1 VKSELLRRASDKL
14 SLFTVDLS
22 AADDRD
28 LVEISKSMGLNLSLD
43 EMRCLKGYFKTP
55 PTDVELQTLGQT
67 WSEHCIHKTFKGD
80 IRTEKGVVRGLL
92 KNYIARATRELK
104 KPWCISVFEDNAGLV
119 DFDNGYV
126 VAAKVETHNHP
137 SAVEPFGGAA
147 TGVGGVIRDILG
159 VWGEPVANTDVL
171 CFGPLDI
178 RHEELPPGVKHPKY
192 IYKGVVAGVGAYGNN
207 MGIPTVSGGI
217 LFDRGYTGNVIVYC
231 GCIGVLPKDLYIKN
245 TREGDYAVM
254 AGGKTGRDGIHG
266 VTFASADLPEG
277 SEELRS
283 AVQIP
288 NPVVEE
294 RLKRAI
300 LRIRDGRLASGVTD
314 LGGGGISCATGE
326 MAHRSGLGLD
336 VNLDVVHLKEANL
349 APWEIWVSE
358 SQERMLVSVPEG
370 NVEKVLEIF
379 KEEDVEACVL
389 GRFNRSG
396 RIKVTLHGE
405 VVCDLDLD
413 FLYSPPK
420 VTRKAARV
428 IIPSAKYR
436 LDEPGDLA
444 EELLTLLA
452 DPNVRSREDVIRT
465 YDHEVRG
472 CTAIKPLQ
480 GEESGPNDAAV
491 IKPLKDSW
499 MGLVIS
505 CGINPFY
512 PDPYWMAA
520 ASIEEAVRNNASVGG
535 RRVAILDNFVWGNP
549 EREERMGSL
558 LRAVEA
564 CYDFSMALDM
574 PFISGKDSLYN
585 ESPLG
590 PVRPT
595 LLITGVGIIPD
606 LRRAVTLDLKKEGDP
621 IYLIGLTKDETGGSA
636 YFRSKG
642 VAGGACPK
650 IDAKVSK
657 RTIDTLVNAMDGG
670 MVMACHDLSDG
681 GLGVAAA
688 EMVIASDGLGLAI
701 DLRRA
706 PSAVGRSDIILFS
719 ESTSRFLVEVDR
731 GHAKDFENLFR
742 GLPHGE
748 VGEVVG
754 GRRAGLRLQ
763 DLKGRELVLGSSGM
777 RKMWRGYC

>member
-1 VKSELLRRASDKL
+1 VKSGLLRRASDKVD
-14 SLFTVDLS
+14 LFTVDLS
-22 AADDRD
+22 AASDKD
-28 LVEISKSMGLNLSLD
+28 LMEISGTMGLSLSLD
-43 EMRCLKGYFKTP
+43 EMRCLKDGFKAL
-55 PTDVELQTLGQT
+55 TDAELQTFGQT
-67 WSEHCIHKTFKGD
+67 WSEHCIHKTFRGD
-80 IRTEKGVVRGLL
+80 IRTEKGVVRSIL
-92 KNYIARATRELK
+92 KSYIARATRELN
-104 KPWCISVFEDNAGLV
+104 KPWCVSVFEDNAGIV
-119 DFDNGYV
+119 EFDKGYV

-159 VWGEPVANTDVL
+159 VWGDPVAVTDVL
-171 CFGPLDI
+171 CFGPLDVK
-178 RHEELPPGVKHPKY
+178 HGDLPPGVKHPKY

-207 MGIPTVSGGI
+207 MGIPNVSGAV
-217 LFDRGYTGNVIVYC
+217 LFDKGYTGNVIVYC
-231 GCIGVLPKDLYIKN
+231 GCIGVLPRKLFVRA
-245 TREGDYAVM
+245 TREGDYAVL
-254 AGGKTGRDGIHG
+254 AGGKTGKDGIHG
-266 VTFASADLPEG
+266 VTFASADLPEE

-294 RLKRAI
+294 RLKRATS
-300 LRIRDGRLASGVTD
+300 RIRDARLASGVTD

-326 MAHRSGLGLD
+326 MAHRSSLGLD
-336 VNLDVVHLKEANL
+336 VKLDVVHLKEKCM

-358 SQERMLVSVPEG
+358 SQERMLYSVPEG
-370 NVEKVLEIF
+370 KVEEALEIF
-379 KEEDVEACVL
+379 REEDVEACVL
-389 GRFNRSG
+389 GRFNGSG
-396 RIKVTLHGE
+396 RLRVTLYGQK
-405 VVCDLDLD
+405 VCDLDLD

-420 VTRKAARV
+420 VTRNAGPV
-428 IIPSAKYR
+428 VVPSAKYK
-436 LDEPGDLA
+436 LDEPRDLA
-444 EELLTLLA
+444 EELLALLA
-452 DPNVRSREDVIRT
+452 DQNVRSREDVIRT
-465 YDHEVRG
+465 YDHEVMG
-472 CTAIKPLQ
+472 CTAVKPLQ

-549 EREERMGSL
+549 EHEDRMGSL

-564 CYDFSMALDM
+564 CYDFSKALDA

-606 LRRAVTLDLKKEGDP
+606 LRRSVTLDLKREEDP
-621 IYLIGLTKDETGGSA
+621 LYLIGLTKDETGGSA
-636 YFRSKG
+636 YFRAKG
-642 VAGGACPK
+642 VTGGECPK

-657 RTIDTLVNAMDGG
+657 RTMDTLITTMDSG

-688 EMVIASDGLGLAI
+688 EMVIAADGLGLAL
-701 DLRRA
+701 DMRQVPTEVRRN
-706 PSAVGRSDIILFS
+706 DILLFS

-731 GHAKDFENLFR
+731 RRAKDFERLFK
-742 GLPHGE
+742 GLPYGK
-748 VGEVVG
+748 VGKVVRG
-754 GRRAGLRLQ
+754 KKAGLSLL
-763 DLKGRELVLGSSGM
+763 DLKGRGWVFSSPEI
-777 RKMWRGYC
+777 RKAWRGY